1 MINASLTGR
10 RRRVYFEAIQRV
22 DPERFQAKACPGLD
36 PGWTPVRVKKTLQNK
51 KTEPRSDAIGT
62 EKALCHPLT
71 GRQ

>member
-1 MINASLTGR
+1 
-10 RRRVYFEAIQRV
+10 
-22 DPERFQAKACPGLD
+22 
-36 PGWTPVRVKKTLQNK
+36 VKKTRQNK